1 MYWIAEGVVL
11 FWDDLEECL
20 SLRQRAEHVVFIL
33 NQRSE
38 KLTTHFLP
46 EIEDL
51 RFEDLT
57 QACLV
62 SQLTPLAE

>member
-1 MYWIAEGVVL
+1 M
-11 FWDDLEECL
+11 
-20 SLRQRAEHVVFIL
+20 VFIL